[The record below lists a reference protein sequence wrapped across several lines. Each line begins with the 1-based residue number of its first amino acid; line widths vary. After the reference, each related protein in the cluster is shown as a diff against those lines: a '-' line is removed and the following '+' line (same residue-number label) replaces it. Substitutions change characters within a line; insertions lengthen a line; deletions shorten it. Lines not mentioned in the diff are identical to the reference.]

1 MEMSKEEVREW
12 IVKGLSEFAEWELLA
27 SSDKLVDME
36 QVCTTELSSTENLGM
51 CFQNISKPLHLD
63 EDDTPTIHYELLFP
77 EIRLYL
83 EIRALHLMSSWCY
96 YPKVVHEEEWTA
108 ERKAWFDMW
117 DSFSNYK

>member
-1 MEMSKEEVREW
+1 MEMSKEEIREL
-12 IVKGLSEFAEWELLA
+12 IIEGLSDFAEWELLA
-27 SSDKLVDME
+27 SSEKLADME
-36 QVCTTELSSTENLGM
+36 QVCTIELSNTRDLGK

-63 EDDTPTIHYELLFP
+63 EDDTPTILYELLFP

-96 YPKVVHEEEWTA
+96 YPRVVHEEEWSI

-117 DSFSNYK
+117 GSFSNYK